1 MDLAV
6 GLSAQSNWPLLIRS
20 LIRSLRVFRGIV
32 LSLASRPSYK
42 SSLAAN
48 VEKYGSQPQDLKG
61 LGAVGPIVPQP
72 YDNISLIRFL
82 AP

>member
-1 MDLAV
+1 M
-6 GLSAQSNWPLLIRS
+6 RS
-20 LIRSLRVFRGIV
+20 LIRSLRVFREIG

-48 VEKYGSQPQDLKG
+48 VENYGSQLQDLKG
-61 LGAVGPIVPQP
+61 LAQSVQLCRQT
-72 YDNISLIRFL
+72 YDHISLIRFF

>member
-32 LSLASRPSYK
+32 LSLASRPSCN

-48 VEKYGSQPQDLKG
+48 VEKYGSQLQDLKG
-61 LGAVGPIVPQP
+61 PGAVEPIVPP
-72 YDNISLIRFL
+72 AFDNISLIRFF